1 MPSPRYVYDLRT
13 ISNHVG
19 QVRRQF
25 PEFKIKYSLK
35 ANSFSPVLDHL
46 ANIVDGF
53 DVSTWN
59 EYDLAENRVVRDRI
73 SITGPAKNP
82 DMLRVISLASEAP
95 LIHVESPREF
105 YLLEEFARGR
115 KTPLR
120 VALRIAPPL
129 SVSGGQTMTRFGL
142 EANEAHELLDE
153 STPSLQ
159 VVGLQCYPGTQNLS
173 SKSVVRD
180 LGAIL
185 GHIGD
190 LLQRLPDV
198 EYLSLGGGF
207 GVPYFER
214 EAELDLADVGRGY
227 RESREWA
234 NQKYGINP
242 QWYLELG
249 RYLVADAGRYECT
262 VVDKRFRGDKIF
274 LVVDGGM
281 HHFSTAS
288 GNFGQLYQKNYPITT
303 SSTHESSS
311 VYQIVGS
318 LCTPIDVLGR
328 DVTLPR
334 TKVGDTITIWKAGA
348 YGYEASPHQFLLNEP
363 PRRVME

>member
-1 MPSPRYVYDLRT
+1 MYDLRT
-13 ISNHVG
+13 ISNRVG
-19 QVRRQF
+19 LVRRQF

-35 ANSFSPVLDHL
+35 ANSFGLVLNHL

-59 EYDLAENRVVRDRI
+59 EYEAAEGRVVRERI

-82 DMLRVISLASEAP
+82 DMLQVISLASEAP

-105 YLLEEFARGR
+105 YLLEELARGR
-115 KTPLR
+115 KTPLKI
-120 VALRIAPPL
+120 ALRIAPPL

-142 EANEAHELLDE
+142 EVNEAHELLDE
-153 STPSLQ
+153 ITSSLQ

-173 SKSVVRD
+173 SKSVVQD

-185 GHIGD
+185 GHIGG
-190 LLQRLPDV
+190 LLERLSDI
-198 EYLSLGGGF
+198 EYLSLGGGC
-207 GVPYFER
+207 GVPYFKGET
-214 EAELDLADVGRGY
+214 ELDLADVGREY
-227 RESREWA
+227 QEAREWA
-234 NQKYGINP
+234 NQRFGIDP

-262 VVDKRFRGDKIF
+262 VVDKRFRGDQIF

-281 HHFSTAS
+281 HHFSAAS

-318 LCTPIDVLGR
+318 LCTPMDVLGR
-328 DVTLPR
+328 DVTLSR
-334 TKVGDTITIWKAGA
+334 TSVGDTITIWKAGA

-363 PRRVME
+363 PERVVQ

>member
-1 MPSPRYVYDLRT
+1 MYDLRT
-13 ISNHVG
+13 ISNRVG
-19 QVRRQF
+19 LVRRQF

-35 ANSFSPVLDHL
+35 ANSFGLVLNHL

-59 EYDLAENRVVRDRI
+59 EYEAAESRVVRDRI

-82 DMLRVISLASEAP
+82 DMLQVVSALPDPP

-105 YLLEEFARGR
+105 TLLSEFSQGR
-115 KTPLR
+115 EAPLEVVLR
-120 VALRIAPPL
+120 VAPP
-129 SVSGGQTMTRFGL
+129 SGISGGQVMTRFGL
-142 EANEAHELLDE
+142 TRDEAHDILDTLPE
-153 STPSLQ
+153 TLQ

-173 SKSVVRD
+173 SASVIKD
-180 LGAIL
+180 LRRIL
-185 GHIGD
+185 VQVGP
-190 LLQRLPDV
+190 LLDRLSDTDHFN
-198 EYLSLGGGF
+198 YLNLGGGF
-207 GVPYFER
+207 GVPYFHGDS
-214 EAELDLADVGRGY
+214 ELDLADVGRGY
-227 RESREWA
+227 QEARLQTNEE
-234 NQKYGINP
+234 YGINP
-242 QWYLELG
+242 DWYLELG

-262 VVDKRFRGDKIF
+262 VVDKRFRGDQIF

-281 HHFSTAS
+281 HHFSAAS

-318 LCTPIDVLGR
+318 LCTPMDVLGR
-328 DVTLPR
+328 DVTLSR
-334 TKVGDTITIWKAGA
+334 TNVGDTITIWKAGA

-363 PRRVME
+363 PERVVQ